1 MDEPT
6 SNYNPLASPVSL
18 TSLAS
23 SPPEVQ
29 PIDFVVIV
37 GAGWTGRQIA
47 GQMLTHG
54 LRVRLIDRNPE
65 GLSASRAWIESQ
77 LQPFH
82 EQGFWPKCDWEE
94 LRDRLELVTENPT
107 DEARSEPGLVLECVP
122 EQVALK
128 RRVLRSYSE
137 VYGAGTVIASNSSY
151 FVPSNFS
158 KHIVA
163 PERFAHYHFHVPI
176 WRATLVDIA
185 AGPATSEGTLQR
197 LVALSQ
203 RIGQTPFVQTVENNG
218 YIFNYMLK
226 ALLQSALQLMDRG
239 VASPTDIDA
248 AWKIATGMPIGP
260 YAIMDQIG
268 LDILVQTMSHARFVD
283 GDAMWQPLL
292 EKLQPLVDAGNL
304 GVKTG
309 RGFFEYGDPSQW
321 RSEGG

>member
-6 SNYNPLASPVSL
+6 STYNPLASPVSVA
-18 TSLAS
+18 SLAS
-23 SPPEVQ
+23 PSPDVQ

-77 LQPFH
+77 LKPFH

-94 LRDRLELVTENPT
+94 VRERLELVTENPT
-107 DEARSEPGLVLECVP
+107 DDACSEPGLVLECVP

-203 RIGQTPFVQTVENNG
+203 RIGQTPLVQTVENNG

-239 VASPTDIDA
+239 VASPKDIDA

-260 YAIMDQIG
+260 YGIMDQIG

>member
-1 MDEPT
+1 MADPT
-6 SNYNPLASPVSL
+6 STLNTLGSPDPKAC
-18 TSLAS
+18 TSS
-23 SPPEVQ
+23 STQGVP

-47 GQMLTHG
+47 GQMLAHG
-54 LRVRLIDRNPE
+54 LRVRLIDRSPQ
-65 GLSASRAWIESQ
+65 GLSASRDWIESQ
-77 LQPFH
+77 LKPFH
-82 EQGFWPKCDWEE
+82 EQGYWPECSLEE
-94 LRDRLELVTENPT
+94 MRDRLELTTENPT
-107 DEARSEPGLVLECVP
+107 GEAGSEPGLVLECVP

-137 VYGAGTVIASNSSY
+137 VYGPNTIIASNSSY

-185 AGPATSEGTLQR
+185 AGPSTSEATLQR

-203 RIGQTPFVQTVENNG
+203 RIGQTPMVQTVENHG
-218 YIFNYMLK
+218 YIFNHMLK

-239 VASPTDIDA
+239 VASPTDIDT

-260 YAIMDQIG
+260 YGIMDQIG
-268 LDILVQTMSHARFVD
+268 LDILVQTMSHARFVE
-283 GDAMWQPLL
+283 GDAEWQPLL